1 MNETSIN
8 NTATDRP
15 RPLLDIGIVFV
26 ASAAAFAAES
36 AAANHLPWGAE
47 ARGVSAV
54 LVGTAIAIWLTFRR
68 GGTLADLG
76 FKRPNSW
83 LTAPVWAVG
92 ILVVFIAAQVLVPA
106 LLAPLFDL
114 APPDMSRYD
123 AIRGDLGAAV
133 AMGIALPFF
142 AAVPEEI
149 LYRGFLID
157 RLSALIGRGG
167 MRSVLVVLVQA
178 VIFGSIHFQWGLG
191 GVVMTTIMGIV
202 WGSAFLLCGR
212 NLWIVIIAHS
222 GAHVL
227 LVVQLYFGA
236 V

>member
-1 MNETSIN
+1 MTNDTPTVE
-8 NTATDRP
+8 R
-15 RPLLDIGIVFV
+15 RQPLIDIGLVFA
-26 ASAAAFAAES
+26 ASAVAFIAES
-36 AAANHLPWGAE
+36 AAAEHLPWGEE

-54 LVGTAIAIWLTFRR
+54 LAGTAIALWLTLR
-68 GGTLADLG
+68 GGGALTDLG

-83 LTAPVWAVG
+83 LTAPLWAVG
-92 ILVVFIAAQVLVPA
+92 ILVVFIAAQGLVPA

-114 APPDMSRYD
+114 EPPDMSRYD
-123 AIRGDLGAAV
+123 AIRGNLGAAI
-133 AMGIALPFF
+133 AMGLALPLF

-227 LVVQLYFGA
+227 LVMQLYFSPVAG
-236 V
+236 